1 MAAGALILP
10 PFPFRTAAQTTFT
23 TREMGDSAVRMW
35 TYLGEPRTKST
46 TATTIAPAGIAMP
59 IVQLWGPAFSW
70 THTMTVEASR
80 LPMLMKM

>member
-1 MAAGALILP
+1 MLKPGAPRPLVPRGLVCAP
-10 PFPFRTAAQTTFT
+10 PPPPRPDCISTART
-23 TREMGDSAVRMW
+23 
-35 TYLGEPRTKST
+35 T